1 MHKASYHL
9 AMRALLI
16 AFMIVL
22 LPIRS
27 WMGDAMALGTPLPVQ
42 ASATLAAAPQATPTP
57 PCHDLTDPGVP
68 GAHVTATAMNG
79 QTGNGEDD
87 LSHAC
92 NSCHGS
98 CSVCHGMALAA
109 PEPLPP
115 GGPAPLSVP
124 QAQFAA
130 DLTAHPTPL
139 HKPPIG

>member
-1 MHKASYHL
+1 
-9 AMRALLI
+9 MRALLI
-16 AFMIVL
+16 AFMIIL

-42 ASATLAAAPQATPTP
+42 ASATLAAAVAAPQATPTP

-68 GAHVTATAMNG
+68 AANVTATTTAMNG
-79 QTGNGEDD
+79 QTSNGDD
-87 LSHAC
+87 DPSHAC

-109 PEPLPP
+109 PELLPS

-130 DLTAHPTPL
+130 DLTVHPTPL